1 MQAHLLLIWGAIALS
16 GVILGTRMACRSS
29 DAAGV
34 APRYLLI
41 VLSILLFD
49 VILHVLFWP
58 ITPRQ
63 GAMIVPLFIATLY
76 VIRGA
81 QSRPRYIVLGATLA
95 LLCCCAYWFAG
106 SHYWWAGAQLG
117 WDPVGCR
124 LLVAEVLMQS
134 PNDLIHQPV
143 RLKIMAALNT
153 LGSRQWLDFV
163 SLRSIVAPLTAILA
177 RILAPWKAPT
187 MYRSKKTLSAR
198 KPRTRV
204 CLTRVGVR
212 LLANMWPNCTPS

>member
-1 MQAHLLLIWGAIALS
+1 MPPSREEAAQALREISNVQARVAGFQDYRFEASQLMLWGSLNMAGCILSALLQAHLLLIWGAIALS

-29 DAAGV
+29 DPAGV

-106 SHYWWAGAQLG
+106 SHYWWWLALSWGG
-117 WDPVGCR
+117 T
-124 LLVAEVLMQS
+124 LLVA
-134 PNDLIHQPV
+134 
-143 RLKIMAALNT
+143 
-153 LGSRQWLDFV
+153 GCWL
-163 SLRSIVAPLTAILA
+163 R
-177 RILAPWKAPT
+177 R
-187 MYRSKKTLSAR
+187 
-198 KPRTRV
+198 
-204 CLTRVGVR
+204 C
-212 LLANMWPNCTPS
+212 